1 MAFFVTRLCFDR
13 SGIYFLL
20 MSTENFD
27 RASIGGSIGGG
38 WALPEALAPSFTHPL
53 KCVEEKEV
61 NLMGADRH
69 KIRRKTGPTRLELL
83 LKLEGDFRKRL
94 GPIRVTPSQAGVIL
108 FLRRHADANVTD
120 AATALG
126 VSQATLSR
134 TVTTLVRKQWV
145 AKRRSAKDVRVV
157 ALSLSRRGNALA
169 LQINQRVRS
178 VNAPLAQHTIEPSA

>member
-1 MAFFVTRLCFDR
+1 VALVT
-13 SGIYFLL
+13 
-20 MSTENFD
+20 
-27 RASIGGSIGGG
+27 
-38 WALPEALAPSFTHPL
+38 SFTHPL
-53 KCVEEKEV
+53 KCVEEKEA
-61 NLMGADRH
+61 NIMGADRH
-69 KIRRKTGPTRLELL
+69 KVQKKTGPTQLELL
-83 LKLEGDFRKRL
+83 LRLEGDFRKRL

-120 AATALG
+120 AGTALG

-145 AKRRSAKDVRVV
+145 AKRRSAADDRVV

-178 VNAPLAQHTIEPSA
+178 VNVPLAPHTIEPSA

>member
-1 MAFFVTRLCFDR
+1 
-13 SGIYFLL
+13 
-20 MSTENFD
+20 MSVENSD
-27 RASIGGSIGGG
+27 RASTGGRIGGG
-38 WALPEALAPSFTHPL
+38 WPLAEFLAPSFTHPL

-61 NLMGADRH
+61 NIMGADRH
-69 KIRRKTGPTRLELL
+69 KVQKKTGPTRLELL
-83 LKLEGDFRKRL
+83 LRLEGDFRKRL

-108 FLRRHADANVTD
+108 FLRRQADANVTD

-145 AKRRSAKDVRVV
+145 AKRRSAKDDRVV

-169 LQINQRVRS
+169 LQINQRVHQ